1 MIRVHPAG
9 AVTPPSHSP
18 LPISPSLRLSVFL
31 RGVFLF
37 CFAVTLRAAP
47 LTFDLP
53 AQPAGQA
60 VLAFSQQAQVE
71 VLFSADDLRSA
82 ESAPV
87 FGPHEPA
94 AALALLLKPTGFT
107 ARRNF
112 RGKFV
117 LVPAPPP
124 VGALRGRILAPDTG
138 GARGIRLNL
147 DGTRFTATTDRAGAF
162 IFPALPVGTYTVV
175 ASGTGFHPLQ
185 ITGVAIE
192 PGRTLAL
199 DPQTLRPAS
208 DLTRLEAVVVQG
220 SSAGLRPF
228 DRGQRSDAPRVAAG
242 NLDLPR
248 TEDDVLPYA
257 VYDRQQIARS
267 GVVSLSEFLAR
278 EVVDSDA
285 TSRPPEQTAGADLAS
300 VTGSTNL
307 NLRGYG
313 AEESI
318 LLVNGRRLPEVTI
331 SGSSSQQPDVNFIPL
346 SLVQRV
352 EVLPVSASA
361 LYSGNPVGGV
371 INIVLRPDAE
381 GTEITTAYTNA
392 LRRFDAPQSS
402 VSVLHGRTLLDG
414 ALRLRFS
421 ATFTRTEP
429 ATESELGHL
438 RANLPAPTTPAD
450 ALFRAT
456 PNLRSA
462 TLAPLFGPGTSPVT
476 SVAPGADGT
485 GGLAAFAGRAGVRSL
500 ALFDSV
506 GGLANSA
513 ASVDFPYGRRQQG
526 ESYFGSA
533 TYDVTPWLQFGLDG
547 IYTRTTAHRGYQVFR
562 GDLTLDAANPLN
574 PFGRT
579 VLVSLL
585 ETPPTL
591 GADYNEA
598 RVDFSSIVLG
608 ALVRLP
614 ADWRASADVQYGR
627 NLTHYRGLAG
637 VDPDRWQQLV
647 DQRLYNPLRDTQRFG
662 PPAAFYDRTLKY
674 YGARDRFVTLGDYTT
689 LDAAFRVTNQNLL
702 LPTGRTT
709 VSFGTDF
716 RENHISAYA
725 GRRVFGDGTLAET
738 PAPTAA
744 RSVERI
750 SLFGEIQTP
759 LVPARWLPS
768 FIREIK
774 TEIAARYVAADTAQ
788 ESNLAPTGGLK
799 VDLAGGFS
807 LRATLATSNRL
818 PAPVLSRAVAAPPVN
833 SGGGSGEVSYV
844 KITDPRHNNETNE
857 FVTASELVNTALRPE
872 SAVTRTLGIVY
883 QRGQIHRF
891 RASLD
896 LADTRKSGELQFLNE
911 QSIVNLESLFP
922 GRVTRAAP
930 APGESVG
937 RVQSVLTG
945 TFNLAYR
952 QSQNWTAALDYAWTE
967 CLGGRLD
974 LYARWLMFRRYETQ
988 LLPGSATID
997 QLSAPDGVTPGLLRH
1012 RVNFGSG
1019 WSSRHYGFG
1028 LDGHYF
1034 HSRVLP
1040 VYEWPAQGAREL
1052 PAQWQFDVYVQSDL
1066 ARWLPWKN
1074 DRFGLR
1080 AQFRVNNFLGAA
1092 PSRYAP
1098 ALTGVQP
1105 YGDWRGP
1112 VYSLSLTATY

>member
-1 MIRVHPAG
+1 MIRVRLAPARYFP
-9 AVTPPSHSP
+9 AACRLVACCAFALALFP
-18 LPISPSLRLSVFL
+18 LL
-31 RGVFLF
+31 
-37 CFAVTLRAAP
+37 LRAAAAAP
-47 LTFDLP
+47 VAFDLP

-71 VLFSADDLRSA
+71 VLFSSDDLRAARSA
-82 ESAPV
+82 AV

-94 AALALLLKPTGFT
+94 AALALLLAPTGFT

-117 LVPAPPP
+117 LAPAPPP

-138 GARGIRLNL
+138 GARDIRLNL
-147 DGTRFTATTDRAGAF
+147 DGTRYTTTTDRFGAF
-162 IFPALPVGTYTVV
+162 AFASLPVGTYTVV
-175 ASGTGFHPLQ
+175 ATGPGYQPLQ
-185 ITGVAIE
+185 ITGVTVE

-199 DPQTLRPAS
+199 DPQTLRAAS
-208 DLTRLEAVVVQG
+208 DPTQLEAVVVLG
-220 SSAGLRPF
+220 SSARLRPF

-285 TSRPPEQTAGADLAS
+285 TSRPPEQTAGADLSS

-313 AEESI
+313 SEETI

-331 SGSSSQQPDVNFIPL
+331 SGSNSQQPDVNFIPL

-402 VSVLHGRTLLDG
+402 VSVLHGLTLLDG
-414 ALRLRFS
+414 ALRLRLS
-421 ATFTRTEP
+421 ATLSRTEP
-429 ATESELGHL
+429 ATEAELGHL
-438 RANLPAPTTPAD
+438 RRYLTPPAALGD
-450 ALFRAT
+450 AVYRAT

-485 GGLAAFAGRAGVRSL
+485 GGLSAFANRAGVRSL
-500 ALFDSV
+500 DLFDSI
-506 GGLANSA
+506 GGLANSN

-533 TYDVTPWLQFGLDG
+533 TYDVNSWLQLGLDG
-547 IYTRTTAHRGYQVFR
+547 IHTRTTAHRGYQVFR
-562 GDLTLDAANPLN
+562 GELTLDAAHALN
-574 PFGRT
+574 PFGQT
-579 VLVSLL
+579 VVVSLQ
-585 ETPPTL
+585 ETAPAL

-598 RVDFSSIVLG
+598 RVDFSSFVLG
-608 ALVRLP
+608 ALLKLP
-614 ADWRASADVQYGR
+614 ADWRASFDAQYGR

-637 VDPDRWQQLV
+637 VDLDRWQQLV
-647 DQRLYNPLRDTQRFG
+647 DRKLYNPLRDTQRSG
-662 PPAAFYDRTLKY
+662 PPAVFYDRVLKY

-689 LDAAFRVTNQNLL
+689 LDAAFRATNQNLR
-702 LPTGRTT
+702 LPTGRST
-709 VSFGTDF
+709 VSLGADF
-716 RENHISAYA
+716 RENHLSGYA
-725 GRRVFGDGTLAET
+725 GRRVYSDGSLAET
-738 PAPTAA
+738 PAATSA

-750 SLFGEIQTP
+750 SVFGELQTP
-759 LVPARWLPS
+759 LLPARWLPS
-768 FIREIK
+768 WIREIK
-774 TEIAARYVAADTAQ
+774 TALAARYVAADTAQ
-788 ESNLAPTGGLK
+788 ETNLAPTGGLK
-799 VDLAGGFS
+799 VDLVGGFS
-807 LRATLATSNRL
+807 LRATIASSNRL
-818 PAPVLSRAVAAPPVN
+818 PAPVLARAVVAPPVP
-833 SGGGSGEVSYV
+833 GGGGGGEVSYV
-844 KITDPRHNNETNE
+844 TVFDPLRGNERNET
-857 FVTASELVNTALRPE
+857 VTSSELANTDLRPE
-872 SAVTRTLGIVY
+872 SAVTRTLGLVY
-883 QRGQIHRF
+883 QRGQVHRF
-891 RASLD
+891 RGSFD
-896 LADTRKSGELQFLNE
+896 IADTRKSGELQFLGENG
-911 QSIVNLESLFP
+911 IVGLETLFP

-930 APGESVG
+930 VPGDPYPVG
-937 RVQSVLTG
+937 RIQSVLTG

-952 QSQNWTAALDYAWTE
+952 QSQNWTAAIDYAWTE

-974 LYARWLMFRRYETQ
+974 LYTRWLMFRRYETQ
-988 LLPGSATID
+988 ILPGSPTVD
-997 QLSAPDGVTPGLLRH
+997 QLTAPDGVTPGLLRH
-1012 RVNFGSG
+1012 RVNFGAG

-1034 HSRVLP
+1034 HSRVLTAGDAT
-1040 VYEWPAQGAREL
+1040 AQGAREL
-1052 PAQWQFDVYVQSDL
+1052 PAQTQFDAYVQSDL
-1066 ARWLPWKN
+1066 ARWLPWQR
-1074 DRFGLR
+1074 DRLGPR
-1080 AQFRVNNFLGAA
+1080 AQFRVNNFLAA
-1092 PSRYAP
+1092 EPARYA
-1098 ALTGVQP
+1098 AATTGVQP

-1112 VYSLSLTATY
+1112 VYSLSLTATF